1 MIRQKYPRADRVKI
15 NSSGM
20 LYCLLCWNTK
30 FAISFCQEQVSSSKS
45 TEFIPRFAI
54 VLLCFDHSLD
64 FKIPQDHLVVSL
76 IELPFFSNTLGDLEC
91 NTPVPTAMTVFLEIA
106 QSAIPRL
113 CQFLGDYT
121 RMSRTF
127 KSDFLSRCSF
137 FVYILS
143 PIQIAPI
150 VNCFPFEFIT
160 LVAVRG
166 PFMSCCYPMFVDVK
180 PNLLFHILRNAL
192 LLFLCLFLFH

>member
-1 MIRQKYPRADRVKI
+1 
-15 NSSGM
+15 
-20 LYCLLCWNTK
+20 
-30 FAISFCQEQVSSSKS
+30 
-45 TEFIPRFAI
+45 
-54 VLLCFDHSLD
+54 
-64 FKIPQDHLVVSL
+64 
-76 IELPFFSNTLGDLEC
+76 
-91 NTPVPTAMTVFLEIA
+91 MTVILEIA

-192 LLFLCLFLFH
+192 LLFLCLFLFHWCFQFPCNTHLDTGHFTGWCLQHFAKQGIIVHRMNVCSWLSDKTSLPLDCYKTNYLSAFFCLSFCLNVFTNICHSIA